1 MEYNTDDE
9 FKKYLMDRIN
19 QLEDKNLKLKRL
31 CEKLEEE
38 KRSFENYRLQ
48 YERENRRLRNELER
62 MHMPPLLLGT
72 VLDILDDDR
81 VIIKSSAGPRFM
93 VNAPKSFDKNLT
105 AGDNVVLNQQTSA
118 IVDIIPMPKDPSV
131 CGMEVIN
138 APDVSFND
146 IGGLKDQIKA
156 IKETVELPLKRPD
169 LFNSI
174 GINPPSG
181 VLLYGPPGTGKT
193 MLAKSVANSTD
204 AVFIR
209 VIGSELVQK
218 YIGEGARMVRELFQ
232 LAREKAP
239 TILFIDE
246 IDAIASKRYDTTSGD
261 REVQRTLMQLL
272 AEIDGF
278 DARGNVK
285 ILAAT
290 NRIDMLDD
298 ALLRPGR
305 FDRLI
310 EVPLP
315 TLEGRIDILKI
326 HTKNMPIAKDV
337 DLREIARL
345 SEGST
350 GADIKAITT
359 EAGMNAIRNEK
370 KIVSMTDFLIA
381 VETVL
386 RGGSHYSY
394 KKSQFGSIYV

>member
-1 MEYNTDDE
+1 M
-9 FKKYLMDRIN
+9 
-19 QLEDKNLKLKRL
+19 
-31 CEKLEEE
+31 
-38 KRSFENYRLQ
+38 
-48 YERENRRLRNELER
+48 
-62 MHMPPLLLGT
+62 
-72 VLDILDDDR
+72 
-81 VIIKSSAGPRFM
+81 
-93 VNAPKSFDKNLT
+93 
-105 AGDNVVLNQQTSA
+105 
-118 IVDIIPMPKDPSV
+118 
-131 CGMEVIN
+131 
-138 APDVSFND
+138 
-146 IGGLKDQIKA
+146 
-156 IKETVELPLKRPD
+156 
-169 LFNSI
+169 
-174 GINPPSG
+174 
-181 VLLYGPPGTGKT
+181 LYGPPGTGKT

>member
-19 QLEDKNLKLKRL
+19 QLEDKNLKLKKL

-72 VLDILDDDR
+72 VLDILDEDR

-105 AGDNVVLNQQTSA
+105 VGDNVVLNQQTSA

-131 CGMEVIN
+131 YGMEVVNI
-138 APDVSFND
+138 PDISFND

-193 MLAKSVANSTD
+193 MLAKAVANSTE
-204 AVFIR
+204 ATFIR
-209 VIGSELVQK
+209 VVGSELVQK

-278 DARGNVK
+278 DTRGNVK

-345 SEGST
+345 AEGST
-350 GADIKAITT
+350 GADIKAIST
-359 EAGMNAIRNEK
+359 EAGMNAIRNER
-370 KIVSMTDFLIA
+370 KIVLMTDFLIA
-381 VETVL
+381 VESVIQ
-386 RGGSHYSY
+386 GGAHYSY
-394 KKSQFGSIYV
+394 KKLQSGSIYV

>member
-1 MEYNTDDE
+1 MEYNTDDD

-19 QLEDKNLKLKRL
+19 QLEDKNLKLKKL

-48 YERENRRLRNELER
+48 YERENRRLRNDLER

-72 VLDILDDDR
+72 VLDILNDDK

-93 VNAPKSFDKNLT
+93 VNAPKSFEKDLT

-118 IVDIIPMPKDPSV
+118 IVDVIPMPKDPSV
-131 CGMEVIN
+131 HGMEVLDI
-138 APDVSFND
+138 PDISYSD
-146 IGGLKDQIKA
+146 IGGLKEQIKA

-193 MLAKSVANSTD
+193 MLAKAVANSTE
-204 AVFIR
+204 ATFIR
-209 VIGSELVQK
+209 VVGSELVQK

-232 LAREKAP
+232 LSREKSP

-272 AEIDGF
+272 SEIDGF
-278 DARGNVK
+278 DSRGNVK

-315 TLEGRIDILKI
+315 TLEGRIEILKI

-345 SEGST
+345 AEGST

-359 EAGMNAIRNEK
+359 EAGMNAIRSERK
-370 KIVSMTDFLIA
+370 VVLMTDFLIA
-381 VETVL
+381 IEGVL
-386 RGGSHYSY
+386 QGGSHYSY
-394 KKSQFGSIYV
+394 KKLQSGSIYV

>member
-19 QLEDKNLKLKRL
+19 QLEEKNLKLKKL

-93 VNAPKSFDKNLT
+93 VNAPKSFEKDLSV
-105 AGDNVVLNQQTSA
+105 GDNVVLNQQTSA

-131 CGMEVIN
+131 YGMEVIDI
-138 APDVSFND
+138 PDVSFND
-146 IGGLKDQIKA
+146 IGGLKDQVKA

-169 LFNSI
+169 LFSSI

-193 MLAKSVANSTD
+193 MLAKAVANSTE
-204 AVFIR
+204 ATFIR
-209 VIGSELVQK
+209 VVGSELVQK

-285 ILAAT
+285 LLAAT

-315 TLEGRIDILKI
+315 TLEGRIEILKI
-326 HTKNMPIAKDV
+326 HTKNMPLAKDI
-337 DLREIARL
+337 DLREIAKL
-345 SEGST
+345 AEGST

-359 EAGMNAIRNEK
+359 EAGMNAIRNER
-370 KIVSMTDFLIA
+370 KIVLMTDFLIA
-381 VETVL
+381 VESVL
-386 RGGSHYSY
+386 QGGSHYSY
-394 KKSQFGSIYV
+394 KKVQSGSIYV

>member
-19 QLEDKNLKLKRL
+19 QLEDKNLKLKKL

-72 VLDILDDDR
+72 VLDILDEDR

-105 AGDNVVLNQQTSA
+105 VGDNVVLNQQTSA

-131 CGMEVIN
+131 YGMEVVNI
-138 APDVSFND
+138 PDISFND

-193 MLAKSVANSTD
+193 MLAKAVANSTE
-204 AVFIR
+204 ATFIR
-209 VIGSELVQK
+209 VVGSELVQK

-278 DARGNVK
+278 DTRGNVK

-345 SEGST
+345 AEGST
-350 GADIKAITT
+350 GADIKAIST
-359 EAGMNAIRNEK
+359 EAGMNAIRNER
-370 KIVSMTDFLIA
+370 KIVLMTDFLIA
-381 VETVL
+381 VESVIQ
-386 RGGSHYSY
+386 G
-394 KKSQFGSIYV
+394 

>member
-1 MEYNTDDE
+1 
-9 FKKYLMDRIN
+9 
-19 QLEDKNLKLKRL
+19 
-31 CEKLEEE
+31 
-38 KRSFENYRLQ
+38 
-48 YERENRRLRNELER
+48 
-62 MHMPPLLLGT
+62 MPPLLLGT
-72 VLDILDDDR
+72 VLDILDEDR

-105 AGDNVVLNQQTSA
+105 VGDNVVLNQQTSA

-131 CGMEVIN
+131 YGMEVVNI
-138 APDVSFND
+138 PDISFND

-156 IKETVELPLKRPD
+156 VKETVELPLKRPD

-193 MLAKSVANSTD
+193 MLAKAVANSTE
-204 AVFIR
+204 ATFIR
-209 VIGSELVQK
+209 VVGSELVQK

-278 DARGNVK
+278 DTRGNVK

-345 SEGST
+345 AEGST
-350 GADIKAITT
+350 GADIKAIST
-359 EAGMNAIRNEK
+359 EAGMNAIRNER
-370 KIVSMTDFLIA
+370 KIVLMTDFLIA
-381 VETVL
+381 VESVIQ
-386 RGGSHYSY
+386 GGAHYSY
-394 KKSQFGSIYV
+394 KKLQSGSIYV